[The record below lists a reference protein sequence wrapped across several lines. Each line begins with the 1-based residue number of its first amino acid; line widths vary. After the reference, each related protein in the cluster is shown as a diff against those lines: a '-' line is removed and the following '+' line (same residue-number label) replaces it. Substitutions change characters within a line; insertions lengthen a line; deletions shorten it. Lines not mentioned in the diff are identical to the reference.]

1 MIIAKI
7 TVVLF
12 ALFFVVSF
20 ALWGVS
26 GISNFSASFVAFSI
40 VALSSFI
47 GYKRL
52 IFASGQSERPKDD
65 DEDAEDEE
73 KLSKTALLLK
83 TYKGWLFPFRLI
95 SYAVFVLV
103 FLYFSNKGL
112 LNIGAF
118 LSGIAVLPL
127 SALVFILFFRREF

>member
-7 TVVLF
+7 TAVVF

-20 ALWGVS
+20 VVWGVS

-52 IFASGQSERPKDD
+52 IFASGQSEQPKDD
-65 DEDAEDEE
+65 DEDAEDAE

-95 SYAVFVLV
+95 SYALFVLV
-103 FLYFSNKGL
+103 FLYFSNNGF

-127 SALVFILFFRREF
+127 SALIFILLFRREF

>member
-7 TVVLF
+7 TAVIF
-12 ALFFVVSF
+12 ALFFVLSF
-20 ALWGVS
+20 VVWGVS
-26 GISNFSASFVAFSI
+26 GISNFSASFVGFSL

-52 IFASGQSERPKDD
+52 IFASRQSEQPKDEE
-65 DEDAEDEE
+65 EDGEEEE
-73 KLSKTALLLK
+73 KPSKTAVLLK

-95 SYAVFVLV
+95 SYAIFVLV
-103 FLYFSNKGL
+103 FLYFSNNGL

>member
-1 MIIAKI
+1 VIIAKI
-7 TVVLF
+7 TTVVF

-52 IFASGQSERPKDD
+52 IFASGQNERPKDD

-95 SYAVFVLV
+95 SYALFVLV
-103 FLYFSNKGL
+103 FLYFSNNGL

>member
-7 TVVLF
+7 TTVVF

-52 IFASGQSERPKDD
+52 IFASGQNERPKDD

-95 SYAVFVLV
+95 SYALFVLV
-103 FLYFSNKGL
+103 FLYFSNNGL